1 MTGAAA
7 ASTAIPAV
15 GGCPWVRCGAMAEH
29 APEPDG
35 NQWKGERVDRWIR
48 QSEGLERQLEP
59 VSDVLFA
66 TAGLRPGERVLDVG
80 CGTGPTT
87 RRAAVAVGPDGA
99 VTGLDVAA
107 PMLERATSVDR
118 ARGSAPITWVEADA
132 TAWGPPG
139 ALFDVVL
146 SRFGVMFFDDPP
158 AAFASLARAT
168 APEGRLHVAVWARRS
183 ESDLFAVPLSVAMAT
198 LAAVGAPPPD
208 TPPDDGGPFSL
219 SDQTTVSSLLEAAG
233 WNDVQWDRHRIRLP
247 FGGGLAPA
255 DAARG
260 SLDFGPTRL
269 VTADAGDTLRDQVA
283 AAIGRAYES
292 HVDDD
297 GHVVLNG
304 TVIVV
309 SARRPG

>member
-1 MTGAAA
+1 MARR
-7 ASTAIPAV
+7 AS
-15 GGCPWVRCGAMAEH
+15 
-29 APEPDG
+29 EPDG
-35 NQWKGERVDRWIR
+35 DKWEGERVDRWIR

-107 PMLERATSVDR
+107 PMLERASTVDV

-132 TAWGPPG
+132 TTWRPDQPG
-139 ALFDVVL
+139 FDVVL

-168 APEGRLHVAVWARRS
+168 APGGRLHMAVWARRS
-183 ESDLFAVPLSVAMAT
+183 ESHLFEVPLSVAMAT
-198 LAAVGAPPPD
+198 LAAAGAPPPD

-219 SDQTTVSSLLEAAG
+219 SAQTTVSSLLG
-233 WNDVQWDRHRIRLP
+233 RRLARRAVGSTP
-247 FGGGLAPA
+247 GPPA
-255 DAARG
+255 
-260 SLDFGPTRL
+260 
-269 VTADAGDTLRDQVA
+269 LR
-283 AAIGRAYES
+283 
-292 HVDDD
+292 
-297 GHVVLNG
+297 
-304 TVIVV
+304 
-309 SARRPG
+309 RRPGARRRGPGITRLRAHAIGHRRPRRHPPRPGRQRHRPGL